1 VSTGVCWLGSRV
13 VCPTV
18 VRGLA
23 DRCRSRRKA
32 KAVDRDE
39 SETDDVEQVESEPEP
54 VARRSRGKRGSK
66 RRAIVISD
74 EDE

>member
-1 VSTGVCWLGSRV
+1 VIW
-13 VCPTV
+13 
-18 VRGLA
+18 A
-23 DRCRSRRKA
+23 DGYRSRRK
-32 KAVDRDE
+32 KSVVDPDE

-54 VARRSRGKRGSK
+54 AARRSRGKRGSK